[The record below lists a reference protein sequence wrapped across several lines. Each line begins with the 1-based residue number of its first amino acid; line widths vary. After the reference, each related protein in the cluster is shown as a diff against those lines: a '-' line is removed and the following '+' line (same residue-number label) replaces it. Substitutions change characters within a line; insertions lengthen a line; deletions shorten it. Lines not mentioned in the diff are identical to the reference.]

1 MIPGLGRSPGG
12 GNGNLFNILDW
23 GKSHGQ
29 RSLEGYSPWGH
40 KESDMTEHTNT
51 LESSGAVGD
60 KLTSMGFPLV
70 LVPLEFLTLIVVHAE
85 PLNLSITLQVFVPC
99 HWLPWK
105 RLLMGFVLK
114 SCESLHLPASKFGTS
129 GYESKKSCCFFSLFI
144 FLLFFKRWSDVFHA
158 RMKTGSLSLPFLLL

>member
-1 MIPGLGRSPGG
+1 
-12 GNGNLFNILDW
+12 
-23 GKSHGQ
+23 
-29 RSLEGYSPWGH
+29 
-40 KESDMTEHTNT
+40 
-51 LESSGAVGD
+51 
-60 KLTSMGFPLV
+60 MGFPLV

-144 FLLFFKRWSDVFHA
+144 FLLFFK
-158 RMKTGSLSLPFLLL
+158 SLNILMEIEEKGEVINSTCGNAPKSL